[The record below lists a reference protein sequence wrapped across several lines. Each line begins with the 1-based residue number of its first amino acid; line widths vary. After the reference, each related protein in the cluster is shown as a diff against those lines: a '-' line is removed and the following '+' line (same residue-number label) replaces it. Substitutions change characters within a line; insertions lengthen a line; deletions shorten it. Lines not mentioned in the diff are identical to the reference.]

1 MKAKQAW
8 LVLVCSGLLFSSCV
22 CADFDVIQAVDAD
35 TYGNGQSGSFN
46 RAIVGGSTMTA
57 KEQQDIAAMLPV
69 PEEGRFYGRARMN
82 FSSLTLGELKNRS
95 SGLNASAAIGKKRST
110 TNQTGL
116 EIAIGYMGSANFR
129 TEVEYL
135 INKNLN
141 YLANPALTGHG
152 AAPTQLETIIK
163 NNTILLNGY
172 YDFSVIERFRPYIT
186 GGVGFSA
193 NSVQSNLTPVPAI
206 GGGSNTLRS
215 LQLAWALGGGMR
227 IGIFSHWYM
236 DMSYRY
242 VQLGSDLKIQAGQ
255 SVSLLGNY
263 SANIFSIGAI
273 YLF

>member
-1 MKAKQAW
+1 MKLKQLW
-8 LVLVCSGLLFSSCV
+8 LVSGLCSGLLLSFCA

-35 TYGNGQSGSFN
+35 TYGNGQTGSFN

-57 KEQQDIAAMLPV
+57 KEQQEIAAMLPA
-69 PEEGRFYGRARMN
+69 PEEGRFYGRARTN
-82 FSSLTLGELKNRS
+82 FSSLTLGELKNKS
-95 SGLNASAAIGKKRST
+95 TGANAAGALGKKRSV

-116 EIAIGYMGSANFR
+116 EIAIGYMSSANFR

-141 YLANPALTGHG
+141 YLANPVLTGG
-152 AAPTQLETIIK
+152 GIAAAQLNTVIK

-172 YDFSVIERFRPYIT
+172 YDFSVIERFRPYLT
-186 GGVGFSA
+186 GGVGFAA
-193 NSVQSNLTPVPAI
+193 NSVQSSLTPVPA

-215 LQLAWALGGGMR
+215 LHLAWALGGGMR

-242 VQLGSDLKIQAGQ
+242 VQLGSKLKIQAGP
-255 SVSLLGNY
+255 SVDLSGNY